1 GAGAGPGTLC
11 TTTSRIAASTSSAPS
26 RSAPATAASPLRRRA
41 IRSARAEEAATAASA
56 TPASPAGG
64 VIAPAPRSAS
74 RLVGHQQLL
83 AAAREQGECLLV
95 HLDDRLRQPRVV
107 ERVGIGLPVVDR
119 PVEEARERQAAR
131 LVLRVLVDDQERES
145 GD

>member
-1 GAGAGPGTLC
+1 ARTRHATASPAGTAAAGRGGRATRAAGAGGGP
-11 TTTSRIAASTSSAPS
+11 P
-26 RSAPATAASPLRRRA
+26 
-41 IRSARAEEAATAASA
+41 AASA